1 MQVLLAGTWPR
12 PGSSGS
18 LPPTPDLI
26 CLLQAR
32 DALEGM
38 YFGIRQMGSLGFSTL
53 RCVSV
58 SYPASLRLSLHI
70 CKVGLRISAWWIV
83 VRIKRDEE
91 AAGLSYTCC
100 VA

>member
-1 MQVLLAGTWPR
+1 
-12 PGSSGS
+12 
-18 LPPTPDLI
+18 
-26 CLLQAR
+26 
-32 DALEGM
+32 M